1 MISGREGG
9 IHYKT
14 SLFAWDSLENGQAK
28 DGGELD
34 RLFGRPLLTYP
45 YWTTFWQPDWETR

>member
-1 MISGREGG
+1 MRAYCMSSGREGG
-9 IHYKT
+9 IHYKS

-34 RLFGRPLLTYP
+34 QLFGRLTAS
-45 YWTTFWQPDWETR
+45 T

>member
-1 MISGREGG
+1 MFSGREGG

-45 YWTTFWQPDWETR
+45 DWTTFWQPDWETR